1 MLCLGEKGGLLGGAY
16 PVMKCEVYIWGNNFI
31 RQFGRAPTL

>member
-16 PVMKCEVYIWGNNFI
+16 PVRFTYDNFV